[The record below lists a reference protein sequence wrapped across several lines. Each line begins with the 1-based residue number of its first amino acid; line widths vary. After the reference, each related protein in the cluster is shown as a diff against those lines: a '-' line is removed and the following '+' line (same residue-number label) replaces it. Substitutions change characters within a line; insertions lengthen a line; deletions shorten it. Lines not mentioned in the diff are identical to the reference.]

1 MNPANPAS
9 VTPVQRRYLL
19 FGRVLPLIVF
29 GILLAVQAQLLF
41 DGLRTLP
48 IPLTGRAVL
57 GVLNRLFT
65 VVFLGMVLTIYIL
78 RAPAVRTNRAPGA
91 VLIAM
96 VGSFYLFS
104 VRLLPGGATPTVPSL
119 LLGDFLLIT
128 GLVLSLYSLATLR
141 RNFSLVPETRELV
154 TKGPYRWV
162 RHPLYV
168 GETMSGLGLIVPSLS
183 ILNVTIFAIYLG
195 AQLIRANLEDTM
207 LRADFPQYAAWEQ
220 RTKRFVPW
228 VY

>member
-1 MNPANPAS
+1 
-9 VTPVQRRYLL
+9 LL

-29 GILLAVQAQLLF
+29 GILLAVQVSLLF
-41 DGLRTLP
+41 DALRAFTN
-48 IPLTGRAVL
+48 PLTGRTVL
-57 GVLNRLFT
+57 GVVNRLFT

-78 RAPAVRTNRAPGA
+78 RAPAIRTNRAPGA

-104 VRLLPGGATPTVPSL
+104 ISLLPGGPRPTVLSL
-119 LLGDFLLIT
+119 LLGDVLLMV

-168 GETMSGLGLIVPSLS
+168 GETISGLGLIVPSLW
-183 ILNVTIFAIYLG
+183 ILNLTIFVIYLG

-207 LRADFPQYAAWEQ
+207 LREGFPQYAAWEKH
-220 RTKRFVPW
+220 TKRFVPW